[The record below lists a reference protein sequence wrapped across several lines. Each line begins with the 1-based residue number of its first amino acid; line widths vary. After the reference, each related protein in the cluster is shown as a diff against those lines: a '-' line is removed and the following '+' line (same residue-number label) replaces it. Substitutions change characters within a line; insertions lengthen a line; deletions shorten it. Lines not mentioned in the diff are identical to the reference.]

1 MTNQN
6 TAAANEASNDR
17 QQGPKWPQRFG
28 TVKRVQIKNG
38 RKGKYAILTVD
49 CKKFEQVAFAFSAKV
64 VEQIEAAGVGASV
77 WFKGPME
84 PVEGSNGVE
93 TDQMKVVYFKNKSAE
108 TGEGDQPEAAE
119 DDAPVAAEPQ
129 DLTAIK
135 GIGAAAAEQLTAAGI
150 TNYAEL
156 ADASDEALDAAKA
169 GMAKR
174 ATSGDWRG
182 QAAAMVAEAKAA
194 AEAEANAKIDDEIP
208 F

>member
-1 MTNQN
+1 MTNENN
-6 TAAANEASNDR
+6 TASTETNARGN
-17 QQGPKWPQRFG
+17 GPKWPQRFG

-38 RKGKYAILTVD
+38 RKGRYAILTVD

-84 PVEGSNGVE
+84 AVEGSNGVE
-93 TDQMKVVYFKNKSAE
+93 TDQMKIVYFKNKSAE
-108 TGEGDQPEAAE
+108 TGEQPEAAE

-129 DLTAIK
+129 DLTAVK

-156 ADASDEALDAAKA
+156 AEATDEALDAAKA

>member
-1 MTNQN
+1 M
-6 TAAANEASNDR
+6 A
-17 QQGPKWPQRFG
+17 
-28 TVKRVQIKNG
+28 
-38 RKGKYAILTVD
+38 
-49 CKKFEQVAFAFSAKV
+49 
-64 VEQIEAAGVGASV
+64 QIEAAGVGASV

-84 PVEGSNGVE
+84 PVEGANGVE

-108 TGEGDQPEAAE
+108 TGEGDAPEAAE

-129 DLTAIK
+129 DLTAVK

-156 ADASDEALDAAKA
+156 AEASDEALDAAMA

-182 QAAAMVAEAKAA
+182 QAAAMGAEVKAA

>member
-1 MTNQN
+1 MTNEN
-6 TAAANEASNDR
+6 TAAQNDTAASK

-84 PVEGSNGVE
+84 PVEAANGVE
-93 TDQMKVVYFKNKSAE
+93 TDQMKIVYFKNKSAE
-108 TGEGDQPEAAE
+108 AASSEDDQPEAAE
-119 DDAPVAAEPQ
+119 GDDAP
-129 DLTAIK
+129 
-135 GIGAAAAEQLTAAGI
+135 AGE
-150 TNYAEL
+150 T
-156 ADASDEALDAAKA
+156 
-169 GMAKR
+169 
-174 ATSGDWRG
+174 G
-182 QAAAMVAEAKAA
+182 QADGPTGEMSQQD
-194 AEAEANAKIDDEIP
+194 IDDEIP

>member
-1 MTNQN
+1 MTNENN
-6 TAAANEASNDR
+6 TASTETNARGN
-17 QQGPKWPQRFG
+17 GPKWPQRFG
-28 TVKRVQIKNG
+28 TVKRIQIKNG

-64 VEQIEAAGVGASV
+64 VAQIEAAGVGASV

-84 PVEGSNGVE
+84 PVEGANGVE

-108 TGEGDQPEAAE
+108 TGEQPEAAE

-129 DLTAIK
+129 DLTAVK

-156 ADASDEALDAAKA
+156 AEASDEALDAAKA

>member
-1 MTNQN
+1 MTNEN
-6 TAAANEASNDR
+6 TAAQNDTAASK

-49 CKKFEQVAFAFSAKV
+49 CKKFEQVAFAFTAKV

-84 PVEGSNGVE
+84 AVEGANGVE
-93 TDQMKVVYFKNKSAE
+93 TDQMKIVYFKNKSAE
-108 TGEGDQPEAAE
+108 AASEGDAPEAE
-119 DDAPVAAEPQ
+119 DDASVAAEPQ
-129 DLTAIK
+129 DLTAVK
-135 GIGAAAAEQLTAAGI
+135 GIGAAAAEQLSAAGI

-156 ADASDEALDAAKA
+156 AEATDEALDAAKA

-194 AEAEANAKIDDEIP
+194 ADAEANAKIDDEIP

>member
-1 MTNQN
+1 MTNKN
-6 TAAANEASNDR
+6 TAAQNEASTETNA

-84 PVEGSNGVE
+84 AVEGANGVE

-108 TGEGDQPEAAE
+108 AAADGDEQPEAAE
-119 DDAPVAAEPQ
+119 GDDAP
-129 DLTAIK
+129 
-135 GIGAAAAEQLTAAGI
+135 AGE
-150 TNYAEL
+150 T
-156 ADASDEALDAAKA
+156 
-169 GMAKR
+169 
-174 ATSGDWRG
+174 G
-182 QAAAMVAEAKAA
+182 QAEGQTGEMSQQD
-194 AEAEANAKIDDEIP
+194 IDDEIP

>member
-6 TAAANEASNDR
+6 TVAANEASNDR

-64 VEQIEAAGVGASV
+64 VAQIEAAGVGASV

-84 PVEGSNGVE
+84 AVEGPNGVE

-108 TGEGDQPEAAE
+108 EASGDGEQPEAAE
-119 DDAPVAAEPQ
+119 GETG
-129 DLTAIK
+129 TA
-135 GIGAAAAEQLTAAGI
+135 
-150 TNYAEL
+150 
-156 ADASDEALDAAKA
+156 
-169 GMAKR
+169 
-174 ATSGDWRG
+174 GDGETG
-182 QAAAMVAEAKAA
+182 QADGQTGEMSSQDV
-194 AEAEANAKIDDEIP
+194 DDEIP

>member
-1 MTNQN
+1 MTNENN
-6 TAAANEASNDR
+6 TASTETNARGN
-17 QQGPKWPQRFG
+17 GPKWPQRFG
-28 TVKRVQIKNG
+28 TVKRIQIKNG

-64 VEQIEAAGVGASV
+64 VEQIEAAGVGANV

-84 PVEGSNGVE
+84 PVEGPNGVE

-108 TGEGDQPEAAE
+108 TGECDQPEAAE

-129 DLTAIK
+129 DLTAVK

-156 ADASDEALDAAKA
+156 AEASDEALDAAKA

>member
-1 MTNQN
+1 MNTENN
-6 TAAANEASNDR
+6 TASTETNARGN
-17 QQGPKWPQRFG
+17 GPKWPQRFG

-38 RKGKYAILTVD
+38 RKGRYAILTVD

-84 PVEGSNGVE
+84 AVEGSNGVE
-93 TDQMKVVYFKNKSAE
+93 TDQMKIVYFKNKSAE
-108 TGEGDQPEAAE
+108 TGEQPEAAE

-129 DLTAIK
+129 DLTAVK

-156 ADASDEALDAAKA
+156 AEATDEALDAAKA

>member
-1 MTNQN
+1 MTNEN
-6 TAAANEASNDR
+6 TAAQNDTAASK

-84 PVEGSNGVE
+84 PVEAANGVE
-93 TDQMKVVYFKNKSAE
+93 TDQMKIVYFKNKSAE
-108 TGEGDQPEAAE
+108 TAEGDAPEAE

-129 DLTAIK
+129 DLTAVK

-156 ADASDEALDAAKA
+156 AEATDEALDAAKA

>member
-1 MTNQN
+1 MNTENN
-6 TAAANEASNDR
+6 TASTETNARGN
-17 QQGPKWPQRFG
+17 GPKWPQRFG

-38 RKGKYAILTVD
+38 RKGRYAILTVD

-84 PVEGSNGVE
+84 AVEGSNGVE
-93 TDQMKVVYFKNKSAE
+93 TDQMKIVYFKNKSAE
-108 TGEGDQPEAAE
+108 TGEGDAPEAE
-119 DDAPVAAEPQ
+119 DDAPAAAEPQ
-129 DLTAIK
+129 DLTAVK

-156 ADASDEALDAAKA
+156 AEATDEALDAAKA

>member
-1 MTNQN
+1 MTNKN
-6 TAAANEASNDR
+6 TAAQNEASTETNA

-64 VEQIEAAGVGASV
+64 VAQIEAAGVGANV

-84 PVEGSNGVE
+84 AVEGANGVE

-108 TGEGDQPEAAE
+108 EAASNDDQPEAAE
-119 DDAPVAAEPQ
+119 GDDAP
-129 DLTAIK
+129 
-135 GIGAAAAEQLTAAGI
+135 AGE
-150 TNYAEL
+150 T
-156 ADASDEALDAAKA
+156 
-169 GMAKR
+169 
-174 ATSGDWRG
+174 G
-182 QAAAMVAEAKAA
+182 QADQMSQQD
-194 AEAEANAKIDDEIP
+194 IDDEIP

>member
-1 MTNQN
+1 MTDKN

-84 PVEGSNGVE
+84 AVEGANGVE

-108 TGEGDQPEAAE
+108 EAASNDDQPEAAE
-119 DDAPVAAEPQ
+119 GDDAP
-129 DLTAIK
+129 
-135 GIGAAAAEQLTAAGI
+135 AGE
-150 TNYAEL
+150 T
-156 ADASDEALDAAKA
+156 
-169 GMAKR
+169 
-174 ATSGDWRG
+174 G
-182 QAAAMVAEAKAA
+182 QADGQTGEMSQQD
-194 AEAEANAKIDDEIP
+194 IDDEIP

>member
-1 MTNQN
+1 MTNEN
-6 TAAANEASNDR
+6 TAAQNDTAASK

-84 PVEGSNGVE
+84 PVEAANGVE
-93 TDQMKVVYFKNKSAE
+93 TDQMKIVYFKNKSAE
-108 TGEGDQPEAAE
+108 AAMSEDDQPEAAE
-119 DDAPVAAEPQ
+119 GDDAP
-129 DLTAIK
+129 
-135 GIGAAAAEQLTAAGI
+135 AGE
-150 TNYAEL
+150 T
-156 ADASDEALDAAKA
+156 
-169 GMAKR
+169 
-174 ATSGDWRG
+174 G
-182 QAAAMVAEAKAA
+182 QADGQTGEMSQQD
-194 AEAEANAKIDDEIP
+194 IDDEIP

>member
-1 MTNQN
+1 MTDKN

-28 TVKRVQIKNG
+28 TVKRIQIKNG

-84 PVEGSNGVE
+84 PVEGANGVE

-108 TGEGDQPEAAE
+108 EASGDDEQPEAAE
-119 DDAPVAAEPQ
+119 GDDAP
-129 DLTAIK
+129 
-135 GIGAAAAEQLTAAGI
+135 AGE
-150 TNYAEL
+150 T
-156 ADASDEALDAAKA
+156 
-169 GMAKR
+169 
-174 ATSGDWRG
+174 G
-182 QAAAMVAEAKAA
+182 QADGQTDAMSQQD
-194 AEAEANAKIDDEIP
+194 IDDEIP